1 MSKEKISLNISGMTC
16 VNCSNGIQKVVNKLD
31 GLESSKVNF
40 ASNSGDFVIDL
51 DKLDKNRLIKK
62 IKTLGYGVEEDIKAL
77 EIAKKKAYY
86 KLRRLFVI
94 ALTLSVSIFYFLFFP
109 VENRNLYIMFA
120 LGTIV
125 QFYPGGRFYSLAFKA
140 ISHKNFDMN
149 VLVALGTSAAYFYSA
164 FVVLFP
170 ALFPQHLRFIYF
182 DGASVIITF
191 ILLGRLLEERSKAKA
206 TDFLKNLMN
215 LAPLN
220 AQKIQKDGTITQ
232 ILAKELNID
241 DTVLVKQ
248 GEKISADGV
257 IFEGGAEIDT
267 SMITGESLP
276 SYKTVGD
283 DVIAGTIN
291 TAGLIKVKVT
301 KLANDTTLSKIIAL
315 LNEAQSKSMPI
326 ARFADKVANVF
337 VPIVILISI
346 LTFFVWYFFVG
357 DALSAILAS
366 ISVLIISC
374 PCALGLATPIA
385 IVSAV
390 GKGAKEG
397 ILIKNPEVL
406 EIIKDIKYAV
416 FDKTGTITKGEISV
430 KEMLIEDDYLEVLGS
445 VESYSEHPISKA
457 ITQYIKERGVACAQ
471 KIEDIQILP
480 GFGVSAKNNN
490 EQILI
495 GNLTLLENNKVG
507 ITKRYMDF
515 FEKTVNAG
523 NGAVFASVG
532 DRCIGVI
539 ALEDSLKDGAAQLIQ
554 SLKKKD
560 IVPILLT
567 GDNEITAKKIAS
579 EVGIELVYAG
589 VLPDEK
595 YKVILDLQKKAK
607 VLFVGDGIND
617 SVSIKQADIGIALN
631 SGSDITKDAGD
642 IILMNNEIISV
653 LKSINLSKR
662 AMNTIKQNLFWAFF
676 YNSIGIPIAA
686 GVLYPVFGIMLTP
699 VYAGIAMSFS
709 SVSVVLNSLR
719 LKFAKLEI

>member
-1 MSKEKISLNISGMTC
+1 MSKKKINLNISGMTC

-31 GLESSKVNF
+31 GMESSKVNF
-40 ASNSGDFVIDL
+40 ASNSGEFVIDTALL
-51 DKLDKNRLIKK
+51 DKQKLINK
-62 IKTLGYGVEEDIKAL
+62 IEKLGYGVQEDIKAL
-77 EIAKKKAYY
+77 ELAKKKAYY
-86 KLRRLFVI
+86 KLRRLFFI
-94 ALTLSVSIFYFLFFP
+94 SLGLSVAMFYFLLFP
-109 VENRNLYIMFA
+109 VDKINPYIMFA
-120 LGTIV
+120 LGSVV

-140 ISHKNFDMN
+140 VTHKNFDMN

-170 ALFPQHLRFIYF
+170 ALFPPHLRFIYF

-206 TDFLKNLMN
+206 TDFLKNLMD

-220 AQKIQKDGTITQ
+220 AQKIKKNGEIKEV
-232 ILAKELNID
+232 LAKELNIED
-241 DTVLVKQ
+241 IVLVKQ
-248 GEKISADGV
+248 GEKISADGIV
-257 IFEGGAEIDT
+257 IEGGAEIDT
-267 SMITGESLP
+267 SMITGEP
-276 SYKTVGD
+276 MPVYKSVGD
-283 DVIAGTIN
+283 EVIAGTIN
-291 TAGLIKVKVT
+291 TAGLIKIRVT
-301 KLANDTTLSKIIAL
+301 KLSNDTTLSKIIAL

-326 ARFADKVANVF
+326 ARFADKVANIF
-337 VPIVILISI
+337 VPVVILISV
-346 LTFFVWYFFVG
+346 LTFFIWYFLVG

-430 KEMLIEDDYLEVLGS
+430 KDIFIDDKYLDILGS
-445 VESYSEHPISKA
+445 IESYSEHPISKA
-457 ITQYIKERGVACAQ
+457 ITSYIKQKGSKCRQ
-471 KIEDIQILP
+471 KIDDIVILP
-480 GFGVSAKNNN
+480 GFGVEAKVD
-490 EQILI
+490 EERYLI
-495 GNLTLLENNKVG
+495 GNMALLKKNGVSVSSKHLE
-507 ITKRYMDF
+507 F
-515 FEKTVNAG
+515 FQNSINLG

-532 DRCIGVI
+532 KNSIGVI
-539 ALEDSLKDGAAQLIQ
+539 ALEDSLKDGAKELVKK
-554 SLKKKD
+554 LKSKD
-560 IVPILLT
+560 ITPILLT
-567 GDNEITAKKIAS
+567 GDNKITAKKIAK
-579 EVGIELVYAG
+579 EVGIEMVYAQ

-595 YKVILDLQKKAK
+595 YRVIKDLQKEGK

-653 LKSINLSKR
+653 LKSINLSQR
-662 AMNTIKQNLFWAFF
+662 AMRTIKENLFWAFF

-686 GVLYPVFGIMLTP
+686 GALYPVFGIMLTP

-719 LKFAKLEI
+719 LKFAKLD

>member
-1 MSKEKISLNISGMTC
+1 MAKEKINLNISGMTC
-16 VNCSNGIQKVVNKLD
+16 VNCSNGIQKVVSKLD
-31 GLESSKVNF
+31 GLESSKVSF
-40 ASNSGDFVIDL
+40 ASNSGEFVIDST
-51 DKLDKNRLIKK
+51 KLDKNKLIKK
-62 IKTLGYGVEEDIKAL
+62 IKTLGYGVEENIKAL
-77 EIAKKKAYY
+77 EAAKKRAYY
-86 KLRRLFVI
+86 KLRRLFIV
-94 ALTLSVSIFYFLFFP
+94 ALSLSVAIFYFLFFP
-109 VENRNLYIMFA
+109 VANINLYIMFA
-120 LGTIV
+120 LGSIV

-170 ALFPQHLRFIYF
+170 ALFPEHLRFIYF

-206 TDFLKNLMN
+206 TDFLKNLMD

-220 AQKIQKDGTITQ
+220 AQKIEADGTITQ
-232 ILAKELNID
+232 ILAKELDID
-241 DTVLVKQ
+241 DIVLVKQ

-257 IFEGGAEIDT
+257 IIEGGAEIDT
-267 SMITGESLP
+267 SMITGEPLP
-276 SYKTVGD
+276 AYKTVGD
-283 DVIAGTIN
+283 EVIAGTIN

-430 KEMLIEDDYLEVLGS
+430 KDTTIGDDYLEILGS

-457 ITQYIKERGVACAQ
+457 VTNYIKDKGFTCKAKV
-471 KIEDIQILP
+471 EDLEVLP
-480 GFGVSAKNNN
+480 GFGVSATSDGKRV
-490 EQILI
+490 LI
-495 GNLTLLENNKVG
+495 GNLTLLENNK
-507 ITKRYMDF
+507 INIQKEYMEF
-515 FEKTVNAG
+515 FQKTINMG

-532 DRCIGVI
+532 DECIGVI
-539 ALEDSLKDGAAQLIQ
+539 ALEDSIKDGAVKLIK
-554 SLKKKD
+554 SLKEKD

-567 GDNEITAKKIAS
+567 GDNEITAKKIAN

-595 YKVILDLQKKAK
+595 YKVIKDLQKEAK

-653 LKSINLSKR
+653 LKSINLSRR

-719 LKFAKLEI
+719 LKFAKLQG